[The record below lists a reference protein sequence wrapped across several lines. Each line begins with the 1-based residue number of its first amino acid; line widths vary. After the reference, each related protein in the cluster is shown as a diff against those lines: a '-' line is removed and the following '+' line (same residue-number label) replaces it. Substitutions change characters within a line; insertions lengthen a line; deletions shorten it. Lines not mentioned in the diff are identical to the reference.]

1 MTKKKSNPE
10 SDETIPTFSEESGS
24 LGTIRINHSVVAG
37 IVRLAT
43 QSVKG
48 VINVGGAGVV
58 EGLTDFFAKKES
70 ERGVSVAENE
80 DGTYKI
86 EVRVVLRFGVDLGK
100 TGGMIQEAIRDQ
112 LTNQREAVS
121 GVSLEEEAVNLV
133 QYQTAFNAA
142 AKTMKVG
149 DELLETVLSIVD

>member
-1 MTKKKSNPE
+1 MTKKKVN
-10 SDETIPTFSEESGS
+10 SDSEDSIPTFSEESGS

-70 ERGVSVAENE
+70 ERGVSVSEQE

-86 EVRVVLRFGVDLGK
+86 EVRVVLRFGADLAK
-100 TGGMIQEAIRDQ
+100 TGATIQEAIRDQ
-112 LTNQREAVS
+112 ILSMTGNHASVIDVVIDDIKQESLDRDEDEDTWS
-121 GVSLEEEAVNLV
+121 GPDA
-133 QYQTAFNAA
+133 
-142 AKTMKVG
+142 
-149 DELLETVLSIVD
+149 D

>member
-1 MTKKKSNPE
+1 MTKKKVN
-10 SDETIPTFSEESGS
+10 SDSEDSIPTFSEESGS

-58 EGLTDFFAKKES
+58 EGLTDFFSKKES
-70 ERGVSVAENE
+70 ERGVSVSEQE

-86 EVRVVLRFGVDLGK
+86 EVRVVLRFGVDLAK
-100 TGGMIQEAIRDQ
+100 TGAIIQEAIRDQ
-112 LTNQREAVS
+112 ILSMTGNHASVIDVVIDDIKQEALDRDEDEDTWS
-121 GVSLEEEAVNLV
+121 GPDA
-133 QYQTAFNAA
+133 
-142 AKTMKVG
+142 
-149 DELLETVLSIVD
+149 D

>member
-1 MTKKKSNPE
+1 MTKKKANSD
-10 SDETIPTFSEESGS
+10 SDENIPTFSEESGS

-70 ERGVSVAENE
+70 ERGVSVSEEN

-86 EVRVVLRFGVDLGK
+86 EVRVVLRFGVDLAK
-100 TGGMIQEAIRDQ
+100 TGAMIQEAIRDQ
-112 LTNQREAVS
+112 ILSMTGNHASVIDVVIDDIKQE
-121 GVSLEEEAVNLV
+121 SLDRDD
-133 QYQTAFNAA
+133 
-142 AKTMKVG
+142 
-149 DELLETVLSIVD
+149 DEDTWSAPDAD

>member
-1 MTKKKSNPE
+1 MTKKKVN
-10 SDETIPTFSEESGS
+10 SDSEDSIPTFSEESGS

-58 EGLTDFFAKKES
+58 EGLTDFFSKKES
-70 ERGVSVAENE
+70 ERGVSVSEQE

-86 EVRVVLRFGVDLGK
+86 EVRVVLRFGVDLAK
-100 TGGMIQEAIRDQ
+100 TGAIIQEAIRDQ
-112 LTNQREAVS
+112 ILSMTGNHASVIDVVIDDIKQESLDRDEDEDTWS
-121 GVSLEEEAVNLV
+121 GPDA
-133 QYQTAFNAA
+133 
-142 AKTMKVG
+142 
-149 DELLETVLSIVD
+149 D

>member
-1 MTKKKSNPE
+1 MTKKKTNSE
-10 SDETIPTFSEESGS
+10 SDESIPTFSEESGS

-70 ERGVSVAENE
+70 ERGVSVSENE

-86 EVRVVLRFGVDLGK
+86 EVRVVLRFGVDLAK

-112 LTNQREAVS
+112 ILSMTGNHASVIDVVIDDIKQE
-121 GVSLEEEAVNLV
+121 SLDRDDEEDPWSAQDSE
-133 QYQTAFNAA
+133 
-142 AKTMKVG
+142 
-149 DELLETVLSIVD
+149 